1 MKIKKWFRKK
11 YLYWKYKHN
20 WNTGKVIVLKEKD
33 RQLGLTTMMIN
44 DCLNKRC
51 MLFVHSES
59 AKRRIYEEI
68 YNMFNSPIMT
78 SSINPNDYI
87 VTLNDIN
94 CGKLRGKGN
103 IKILID
109 NQCTYNDVIKLHD
122 QGLGHRIANGFI
134 CMYMAA

>member
-1 MKIKKWFRKK
+1 MKIRKWFRKK
-11 YLYWKYKHN
+11 YLYWKYKRN

-68 YNMFNSPIMT
+68 YNMNNPIIT
-78 SSINPNDYI
+78 SSINQDDYI
-87 VTLNDIN
+87 VTLNDISR
-94 CGKLRGKGN
+94 GKLRGIGN
-103 IKILID
+103 VKIIID
-109 NQCTYNDVIKLHD
+109 NQCTYSDVVKLYD

-134 CMYMAA
+134 YLDIAA